1 MEPFWKNL
9 TNPKLSRRRG
19 NPPDGLFQTA
29 SVERSARK
37 MAAKGAEFSGRIG
50 ANPGDTT
57 S

>member
-19 NPPDGLFQTA
+19 NPPDGLFQTD